1 MKRKQ
6 FIFATLLL
14 VASTAFAQ
22 YESANKR
29 VEKDYSKLE
38 NQVGKEYWI
47 KANPKAIQRQKF
59 KIEPSIDSY
68 GNDVF
73 VVTSDAKFKV
83 VGFGFDPYRTTPH
96 LKVVFEG
103 GKEAY
108 IAVSPLWDFEKEVLA
123 NVFDG
128 SEYYDFVEY
137 FFKGKPDEV
146 LADLKRKKERAA
158 ARAAAEYKAKGGVRI
173 GMTKEQVLKSNW
185 GKPRSINKSIDA
197 SGASE
202 QWVYGGSNYLYFKNG
217 ILTTIQN

>member
-22 YESANKR
+22 YESANIKR
-29 VEKDYSKLE
+29 EKDYSKLE
-38 NQVGKEYWI
+38 NQVGKEYWV

-59 KIEPSIDSY
+59 KKEPSIDSY

-83 VGFGFDPYRTTPH
+83 VGFDTDRIRPH
-96 LKVVFEG
+96 LKVVFED

-108 IAVSPLWDFEKEVLA
+108 IEVSVLWDSEKREVLGD
-123 NVFDG
+123 VFDG
-128 SEYYDFVEY
+128 SAYFDFIEY

-146 LADLKRKKERAA
+146 LADFKRKKK
-158 ARAAAEYKAKGGVRI
+158 RAAAEYKAKGGVRI

-185 GKPRSINKSIDA
+185 GKPSSINKSIGA

-202 QWVYGGSNYLYFKNG
+202 QWVYGGGNYLYFKNG
-217 ILTTIQN
+217 VLTTIQN